1 MRDDRVADGQVAV
14 RLRAW
19 WVVAWTAGLLLTA
32 VFLPHPAWN
41 ALLVGWGGM
50 LLLGYAWALALGRGL
65 SASRQLRYGWVAVG
79 DRLSEQFELRNSS
92 IFPALWVEV
101 EDNSNVPGYNAAI
114 VQSVGSGGAIRWR
127 NAAVCLR
134 RGQFH
139 LGPWSI
145 SAGDPFGLFCVT
157 RTYGVG
163 SEVIIHPPIHTTL
176 PIPLPAGE
184 SSGRARARQRTH
196 QATIN
201 AASARDY
208 RPGDPYRWIHWRASA
223 HHDSLM
229 VREFD
234 LDAAGD
240 LWLLLDFQAAAQLGE
255 GAASSEE
262 QAILLAAALAVRALR
277 LNRRTGLAAYGRQPQ
292 IVPPGNGQGQQWRLL
307 RALALANAD
316 GEAGLSVA
324 LRDLGNVA
332 RRGATAVILTPSV
345 SPDWLP
351 DLLHLARTGIQ
362 GHVILLDR
370 LSFGG
375 EGNSDGLRETIRR
388 LGLAAHVVRQGE
400 IGQPLAEQERRGYWD
415 FRVTPHGRVITVR
428 NPLEE
433 GRKFGTQM
441 NTDEHR

>member
-1 MRDDRVADGQVAV
+1 MQTTGVDEGQVSL
-14 RLRAW
+14 RLRAR
-19 WVVAWTAGLLLTA
+19 WVWVWTAGVALTA
-32 VFLPHPAWN
+32 VLLPHPAWN

-50 LLLGYAWALALGRGL
+50 LLIGYAWALALGRGL
-65 SASRQLRYGWVAVG
+65 RASRQLRYGWVAVG
-79 DRLSEQFELRNSS
+79 DRLSEQFELRNASG
-92 IFPALWVEV
+92 FPALWVEV
-101 EDNSNVPGYNAAI
+101 RDDSNVPGYNAAI

-127 NAAVCLR
+127 NAAVCQR

-145 SAGDPFGLFCVT
+145 SAGDPFGLFRVT

-163 SEVIIHPPIHTTL
+163 SVVIIHPPIHSTL
-176 PIPLPAGE
+176 PIPLPAGQ
-184 SSGRARARQRTH
+184 SSGRARARERTH

-201 AASARDY
+201 AANARDY
-208 RPGDPYRWIHWRASA
+208 RPGDPFRWIHWRSSA
-223 HHDSLM
+223 RHNTLM

-240 LWLLLDFQAAAQLGE
+240 LWLLLDFQAAAQLGA

-262 QAILLAAALAVRALR
+262 QAILLAAALAARALNV
-277 LNRRTGLAAYGRQPQ
+277 NRGTGLAVYGQAPQ
-292 IVPPGNGQGQQWRLL
+292 LVPPGLGQGQQWRLL

-316 GEAGLSVA
+316 GEADLALA

-332 RRGATAVILTPSV
+332 RKGATAVIITPST

-351 DLLHLARTGIQ
+351 ELLALARRGVP

-370 LSFGG
+370 PSFGG
-375 EGNSDGLRETIRR
+375 EGSSDGLRDAIRR
-388 LGLAAHVVRQGE
+388 LGLAVHVVRQGE
-400 IGQPLAEQERRGYWD
+400 IGQPLTEQERRGYWD
-415 FRVTPHGRVITVR
+415 FRVTPHGRVITVH

-433 GRKFGTQM
+433 GRKYGKQI
-441 NTDEHR
+441 